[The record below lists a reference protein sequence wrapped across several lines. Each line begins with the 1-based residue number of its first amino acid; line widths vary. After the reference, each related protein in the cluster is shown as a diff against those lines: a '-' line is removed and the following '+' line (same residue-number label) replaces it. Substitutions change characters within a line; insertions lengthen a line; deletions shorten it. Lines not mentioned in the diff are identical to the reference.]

1 MSSKTKYRVIIASAT
16 VFLLVVG
23 VAIGLVV
30 SMKND
35 NDSYMVKEEPI
46 IDDEVNIYQT
56 VSTKTYDIELIYIDY
71 YKLCDESIETKETV
85 YGTTLDKLKEEESKK
100 QKEKNLEYTIEEE
113 GNECLVYKRVINS
126 NCPNHFNV
134 KLEEGKVNIY
144 NIVDDSVST
153 LYKSIDV
160 SEELI
165 RPELIE
171 ELNEGIRAD
180 SLVDLNFII
189 EDIES

>member
-56 VSTKTYDIELIYIDY
+56 VSTKTYDIELIY
-71 YKLCDESIETKETV
+71 
-85 YGTTLDKLKEEESKK
+85 
-100 QKEKNLEYTIEEE
+100 
-113 GNECLVYKRVINS
+113 
-126 NCPNHFNV
+126 
-134 KLEEGKVNIY
+134 
-144 NIVDDSVST
+144 
-153 LYKSIDV
+153 
-160 SEELI
+160 
-165 RPELIE
+165 
-171 ELNEGIRAD
+171 
-180 SLVDLNFII
+180 
-189 EDIES
+189 

>member
-71 YKLCDESIETKETV
+71 YKLCDESIETKDIV

-113 GNECLVYKRVINS
+113 GNERLVYKRVINS

-134 KLEEGKVNIY
+134 KLEEGKVVLIAYSEYLVFHLQLNCY
-144 NIVDDSVST
+144 N
-153 LYKSIDV
+153 LG
-160 SEELI
+160 ELMLKI
-165 RPELIE
+165 ILLCYYYRSYLI
-171 ELNEGIRAD
+171 
-180 SLVDLNFII
+180 
-189 EDIES
+189 

>member
-71 YKLCDESIETKETV
+71 YKLCDESIETKDIV

-113 GNECLVYKRVINS
+113 GNESLVYKRVIDS

-180 SLVDLNFII
+180 SLIDLNFII

>member
-113 GNECLVYKRVINS
+113 GNERLVYKRVINS
-126 NCPNHFNV
+126 NCSNHFNV

>member
-30 SMKND
+30 SVKND

-46 IDDEVNIYQT
+46 IDDDVNIYQT

-113 GNECLVYKRVINS
+113 GNERLVYKRVINS

-144 NIVDDSVST
+144 NIIDDSVST

-180 SLVDLNFII
+180 SLIDLNFII